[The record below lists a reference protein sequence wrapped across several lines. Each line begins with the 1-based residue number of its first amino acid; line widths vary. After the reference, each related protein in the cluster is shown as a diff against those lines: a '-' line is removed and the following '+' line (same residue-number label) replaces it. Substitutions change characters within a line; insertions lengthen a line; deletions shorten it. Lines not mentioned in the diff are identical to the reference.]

1 MYSRIWRAQEAGRR
15 LKEVSSWQWSV
26 VNIQGE
32 VNRMLDT
39 FVGRPMAGTLAR
51 GRTRLPAIDM
61 HETRD
66 DLKPREIKID
76 IQ

>member
-1 MYSRIWRAQEAGRR
+1 
-15 LKEVSSWQWSV
+15 
-26 VNIQGE
+26 
-32 VNRMLDT
+32 
-39 FVGRPMAGTLAR
+39 MAGTLAR